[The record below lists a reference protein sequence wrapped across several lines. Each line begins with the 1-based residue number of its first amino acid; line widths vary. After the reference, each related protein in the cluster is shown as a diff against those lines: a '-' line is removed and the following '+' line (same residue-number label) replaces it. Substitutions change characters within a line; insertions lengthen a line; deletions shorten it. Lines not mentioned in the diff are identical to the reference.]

1 MPRIRSLF
9 QGLSWKLTLSYTL
22 VTVATLLVVE
32 VVGLGGVLLF
42 VLNSNFMPRLASQV
56 LVASTDQIVPY
67 LDETPPDLNGLNSW
81 LTQAAVNGLQAT
93 TESGGSMSFSTGA
106 LPEENALW
114 AVLDTH
120 QTVLAVYP
128 SGQDQDAGQPFDYAA
143 QSQLKALVSAALAG
157 ESQPEQTYLVDADR
171 QLLIAAPI
179 QTNQGEVLG
188 VLVFKGVVLPLE
200 QPLPELLTLFGGSL
214 VFFTLAAGAVG
225 TVFGFFTARTL
236 SRRLHTVSE
245 AADSWSRGDFS
256 VFIQDRSQDELGQL
270 SKRLNLMAE
279 QLQNLLQARLELASL
294 EERNRLARDLHDS
307 VKQQVFATA
316 MQVGAARALMAR
328 DPQAA
333 VEHLDQAEHLARQ
346 AQSELNSLIRELHP
360 VNMQGQGLV
369 SAVRDYLH
377 NWSQQTG
384 ISVKIRVEG
393 ERPLPLNTE
402 LALFRILQEALANV
416 AKHSRATQ
424 VDLHLVWEQS
434 DFTLAIRDNGRGFD
448 PSSAENKGFGLN
460 SMRERAQTLGANL
473 DVDSATGE
481 GTRIIIQ
488 LGPSPQIDSTK
499 ADHLQNLRE

>member
-1 MPRIRSLF
+1 MPRFRSLF

-22 VTVATLLVVE
+22 VTVAALLVVE
-32 VVGLGGVLLF
+32 VLGLGGVLLF

-56 LVASTDQIVPY
+56 LVASTDQIAPF
-67 LDETPPDLNGLNSW
+67 LDESPPDLNGLNSW
-81 LTQAAVNGLQAT
+81 LTQAATNGLQAT

-120 QTVLAVYP
+120 QTVLALTP
-128 SGQDQDAGQPFDYAA
+128 ADQSQATGRPFNYAA
-143 QSQLKALVSAALAG
+143 QSELEALVSAALSG
-157 ESQPEQTYLVDADR
+157 EMKPEQAYLVDADR

-214 VFFTLAAGAVG
+214 VIFTLAAGAVG

-236 SRRLHTVSE
+236 SRRLRTVSE

-256 VFIQDRSQDELGQL
+256 VFIQDRSKDELGQL
-270 SKRLNLMAE
+270 SNRLNLMAE

-316 MQVGAARALMAR
+316 MQVGAARALMVR
-328 DPQAA
+328 NPQAA
-333 VEHLDQAEHLARQ
+333 AEHLNQAESLARQ
-346 AQSELNSLIRELHP
+346 AQSELNSLIRELRP

-369 SAVRDYLH
+369 PAVQDYVH
-377 NWSQQTG
+377 NWSHQTG
-384 ISVKIRVEG
+384 IAAEIRVEG

-416 AKHSRATQ
+416 SKHSQATQ
-424 VDLHLVWEQS
+424 VDIHLLWQQS
-434 DFTLAIRDNGRGFD
+434 DFTLTILDNGRGFE
-448 PSSAENKGFGLN
+448 PLAAAEKGFGLN
-460 SMRERAQTLGANL
+460 SMRERAQSLGGSL
-473 DVDSATGE
+473 KVDSAPGE
-481 GTRIIIQ
+481 GTRLIIQ
-488 LGPSPQIDSTK
+488 LNLPAQVDSPK
-499 ADHLQNLRE
+499 AEHPENLRE